1 MCVCLSV
8 CLSVY
13 VCLYV
18 LCVYVCVCVLIL
30 VAIDSRR
37 QELSIRHKYSYYLDF
52 LLSAIWQKDIT
63 FLVFLYQGQGVN
75 EYEFV
80 CMRVQ
85 HLPMGHLCD

>member
-1 MCVCLSV
+1 MCVCVCVCLSV
-8 CLSVY
+8 CVCVSV
-13 VCLYV
+13 CS
-18 LCVYVCVCVLIL
+18 VCVCVLIL

-85 HLPMGHLCD
+85 HLPTGHLCD